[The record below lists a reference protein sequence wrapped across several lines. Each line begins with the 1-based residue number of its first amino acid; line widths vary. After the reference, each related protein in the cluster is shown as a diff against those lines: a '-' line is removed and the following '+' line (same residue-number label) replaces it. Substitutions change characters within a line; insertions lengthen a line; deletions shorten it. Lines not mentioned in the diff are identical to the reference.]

1 MKKLIKN
8 ILKEEL
14 LIESSMPSE
23 DKIIELINNTVSY
36 GGSKNYDDLIW
47 VKGETAVGILHFTT
61 RGFRRLYKEM
71 DTQKYFN
78 KSEDEMIDFIKEAGG
93 KELDYD
99 WWAKGM
105 KEFLDSNESIPV
117 QNTAA
122 TKKFTGGV
130 MKSALAQGWSTDR
143 ELAVAMFY
151 INSCGACLYNLG
163 ELPENQNKDGKWDA
177 EQLLRAYCEG
187 ECTEEFSNGRCNV
200 SVCRGRCRH
209 INKFYPGN
217 SLYKC

>member
-1 MKKLIKN
+1 
-8 ILKEEL
+8 
-14 LIESSMPSE
+14 MPSN

-78 KSEDEMIDFIKEAGG
+78 KSEDEMIDFIKEARG

-99 WWAKGM
+99 WWTKGM

-117 QNTAA
+117 QNSAA
-122 TKKFTGGV
+122 TKKFTGSV

-143 ELAVAMFY
+143 ELAVALFY

-163 ELPENQNKDGKWDA
+163 KLPENQNEEGKWDA

-187 ECTEEFSNGRCNV
+187 DCTQEFSNGRCDV
-200 SVCRGRCRH
+200 SACRSRCRH
-209 INKFYPGN
+209 INRFYPGN
-217 SLYKC
+217 PLYNC